1 MKATSFL
8 GRQGLAFRG
17 HNEKDDSLNKGNFV
31 ELVDVVGSSS
41 SIEIQ
46 QKIQRRY
53 GSYLSHDYQN
63 DYINLFGNTI
73 RKDLMKKVNDA
84 GFFSILVDETKD
96 ASKKEQMCIILR
108 YFDSKSNMIKERPLG
123 TYHMRVLT
131 AEALSKFI
139 IRELNTLGIN

>member
-1 MKATSFL
+1 
-8 GRQGLAFRG
+8 
-17 HNEKDDSLNKGNFV
+17 
-31 ELVDVVGSSS
+31 
-41 SIEIQ
+41 
-46 QKIQRRY
+46 
-53 GSYLSHDYQN
+53 
-63 DYINLFGNTI
+63 
-73 RKDLMKKVNDA
+73 
-84 GFFSILVDETKD
+84 LVDETKD